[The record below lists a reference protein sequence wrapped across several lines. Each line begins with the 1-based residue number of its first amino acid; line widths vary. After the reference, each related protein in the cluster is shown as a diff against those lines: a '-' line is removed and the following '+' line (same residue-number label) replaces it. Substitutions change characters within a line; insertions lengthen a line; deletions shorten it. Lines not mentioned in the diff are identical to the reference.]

1 MKYLSCLIQIVL
13 GNFYRIPK
21 YYNKAIELKPDFLNA
36 YINLADLILKP
47 DAKIVDDMNKIK
59 GSSDSELKKYNILKE
74 QRQKLFQKAMP
85 IYEKAHQ
92 LDPKDEDIK
101 SILKSVYSYLELT
114 DKVKALKA
122 EN

>member
-1 MKYLSCLIQIVL
+1 
-13 GNFYRIPK
+13 
-21 YYNKAIELKPDFLNA
+21 
-36 YINLADLILKP
+36 
-47 DAKIVDDMNKIK
+47 MNKIK
-59 GSSDSELKKYNILKE
+59 GSSDSELKKYNILKD

>member
-1 MKYLSCLIQIVL
+1 
-13 GNFYRIPK
+13 
-21 YYNKAIELKPDFLNA
+21 
-36 YINLADLILKP
+36 
-47 DAKIVDDMNKIK
+47 
-59 GSSDSELKKYNILKE
+59 
-74 QRQKLFQKAMP
+74 MP

-101 SILKSVYSYLELT
+101 SVLKSVYSYLELT